1 LILRGSRQ
9 VGKTTLVDFFSK
21 EFTTYLYLNLEKNP
35 SASNL
40 FEKEQEIEDL
50 LADIFLFSN
59 KGKKPGKTL
68 LFIDEIQNSKTAIMK
83 LRYFYEAKIPE
94 LYVIAAGSL
103 LETMLNKKVLF
114 PVGRVEYMAV
124 RPCVFN
130 EFLLATGET
139 QLEKAL
145 LNCHIPDTLHIKT
158 MNLFNTF
165 TVIGGMPEV
174 MADYAE
180 NKDFVGLNAIYESL
194 LTSFRDDIEK
204 YCSMIIRSFLL
215 K

>member
-1 LILRGSRQ
+1 
-9 VGKTTLVDFFSK
+9 
-21 EFTTYLYLNLEKNP
+21 
-35 SASNL
+35 
-40 FEKEQEIEDL
+40 
-50 LADIFLFSN
+50 
-59 KGKKPGKTL
+59 
-68 LFIDEIQNSKTAIMK
+68 
-83 LRYFYEAKIPE
+83 
-94 LYVIAAGSL
+94 
-103 LETMLNKKVLF
+103 MLNKKVSF

-139 QLEKAL
+139 QLEKSL
-145 LNCHIPDTLHIKT
+145 HNCHIPDALHIKT

-165 TVIGGMPEV
+165 TLISGMPEV
-174 MADYAE
+174 VDDYAE